1 MLNILSKIRVFV
13 IIFICSSCS
22 KLLNSTESFQLLPSP
37 EKINFDYTYSSL
49 QPDDLKLAYS
59 KSGDS
64 LPILYGLLKT
74 LKQTSKDKNA
84 KIHFDIDPKI
94 NETTESYQLQI
105 SDKKI
110 TINAKDK
117 AGLFYAFVTLNQLI
131 NDALQLN
138 LPLLKLSIDDSPKIN
153 FRSIHID
160 VKHHR
165 EKESYY
171 YKLMDYLAQLKING
185 IILEIEDKL
194 KYKRRPE
201 VGSEDALSI
210 EKWKEISEYAHK
222 RNINISPLVQG
233 LGHASFILK
242 HKQNKKLRDDP
253 KSDWA
258 FNPLDP
264 ETYKV
269 QFDLYLDAMEATPYG
284 KFLHVGGDEVQTTGR
299 KSGKSA
305 LELNLIWL
313 NKVSAFAE
321 KHNRIPLFWDDMLL
335 KQAEVYYPIYD
346 LNISVKKVDS
356 IWNVNE
362 PKLNTFIKQFPE
374 NCIYMRWNY
383 HTAESYGNGRA
394 MDWFANNGLNVM
406 GATAGQTRWTLMPQ
420 RESNI
425 DQIRIFADQ
434 SIKRNFNGLLL
445 TLWDDDS
452 PHFELYKR
460 GISAFAEYTW
470 GGIQRNKSEFKSVFR
485 HRTFGSNFQSEEF
498 AFIDSLDFP
507 VKLWTNILLKKD
519 FDNIMITM
527 TDSLEDSNT
536 QLIHRNSLIH
546 RKTPLTN
553 YVIDLPDFNN
563 KGSWNKKY
571 SVRLNKISKQ
581 IKSLNKIN
589 SVLNEIREK
598 NPQNQYL
605 IEIYEQVSALAGYSF
620 YAMEVLSR
628 YDNAQNKKEEAL
640 SLKEINGLTKR
651 FKTLREK
658 FESVYSKTRLLN
670 KPESYILD
678 QDHHYHPANQT
689 QNFDWQFMAE
699 LIFLEKI
706 VNHFKLDSSLE
717 DKINTPIL
725 KKNINP

>member
-1 MLNILSKIRVFV
+1 MRQILILFIAFLFIGCSNNIENLEKF
-13 IIFICSSCS
+13 
-22 KLLNSTESFQLLPSP
+22 KLLPSVQ
-37 EKINFDYTYSSL
+37 ELEFKDTFSNLNFENIKFAYSVNNTELPIRYDFTNHIENNSQSESTIDYHIDSSL
-49 QPDDLKLAYS
+49 DLNQEGYKL
-59 KSGDS
+59 D
-64 LPILYGLLKT
+64 IL
-74 LKQTSKDKNA
+74 KN
-84 KIHFDIDPKI
+84 KISII
-94 NETTESYQLQI
+94 
-105 SDKKI
+105 
-110 TINAKDK
+110 AKDE
-117 AGLFYAFVTLNQLI
+117 AGLFYAFTTLDQLI
-131 NDALQLN
+131 EDSKDQNIN
-138 LPLLKLSIDDSPKIN
+138 LPMLSIKDYPLIK
-153 FRSIHID
+153 FRPIHID
-160 VKHHR
+160 VKHHL

-171 YKLMDYLAQLKING
+171 YQLMDHLAQLKING
-185 IILEIEDKL
+185 VILEIEDKL

-210 EKWKEISEYAHK
+210 EKWKSISEYAKK

-233 LGHASFILK
+233 LGHASYILK
-242 HKQNKKLRDDP
+242 HEQNKKLRDDP

-264 ETYKV
+264 ETYKL

-284 KFLHVGGDEVQTTGR
+284 KYLHVGGDEVQTTGR

-321 KHNRIPLFWDDMLL
+321 KHNRIPIFWDDMLL
-335 KQAEVYYPIYD
+335 KQGEVYYPIYD
-346 LNISVKKVDS
+346 LNISKQKVDS
-356 IWNVNE
+356 IWEVNE
-362 PKLNTFIKQFPE
+362 PKLNKFIKQFPE

-383 HTAESYGNGRA
+383 HVTESYGNARA
-394 MDWFANNGLNVM
+394 MDWFTNNGLKVM

-470 GGIQRNKSEFKSVFR
+470 GGIKRTKSEFKSVFR
-485 HRTFGSNFQSEEF
+485 HRTFGSEFQSEEY
-498 AFIDSLDFP
+498 AFIDSLDSP
-507 VKLWTNILLKKD
+507 VKEWTNILLKKD
-519 FDNIMITM
+519 FEKMMITI
-527 TDSLEDSNT
+527 TDSLEVSNSEV
-536 QLIHRNSLIH
+536 IHRNSLIH
-546 RKTPLTN
+546 RKNTLTN

-571 SVRLNKISKQ
+571 SSRLKKISKQ
-581 IKSLNKIN
+581 KKSLNKIN
-589 SVLNEIREK
+589 SILNKIKEK
-598 NPQNQYL
+598 DPENKFL

-628 YDNAQNKKEEAL
+628 FDNAKNEKEETL
-640 SLKEINGLTKR
+640 YLKEIYDLSKK
-651 FKTLREK
+651 FKNLREK
-658 FESVYSKTRLLN
+658 FESVYSKTRVLN

-689 QNFDWQFMAE
+689 KNFDWQFMAE

-706 VNHFKLDSSLE
+706 ENYLKEMMLE
-717 DKINTPIL
+717 IKG
-725 KKNINP
+725 

>member
-1 MLNILSKIRVFV
+1 MRQILILFIAFLFIGCSNNIENLEKF
-13 IIFICSSCS
+13 
-22 KLLNSTESFQLLPSP
+22 KLLPSVQ
-37 EKINFDYTYSSL
+37 ELEFKDTFSNLNFENIKFAYSVNNTELPIRYDFTNHIENNSQSESTIDYHIDSSL
-49 QPDDLKLAYS
+49 DLNQEGYKL
-59 KSGDS
+59 D
-64 LPILYGLLKT
+64 IL
-74 LKQTSKDKNA
+74 KN
-84 KIHFDIDPKI
+84 KISII
-94 NETTESYQLQI
+94 
-105 SDKKI
+105 
-110 TINAKDK
+110 AKDE
-117 AGLFYAFVTLNQLI
+117 AGLFYAFTTLDQLI
-131 NDALQLN
+131 EDSKDQNIN
-138 LPLLKLSIDDSPKIN
+138 LPMISIKDYPLIK
-153 FRSIHID
+153 FRPIHID
-160 VKHHR
+160 VKHHL

-171 YKLMDYLAQLKING
+171 YQLMDHLAQLKING
-185 IILEIEDKL
+185 VILEIEDKL

-210 EKWKEISEYAHK
+210 EKWKSISEYAKK

-233 LGHASFILK
+233 LGHASYILK
-242 HKQNKKLRDDP
+242 HEQNKKLRDDP

-264 ETYKV
+264 ETYKL

-284 KFLHVGGDEVQTTGR
+284 KYLHVGGDEVQTTGR

-321 KHNRIPLFWDDMLL
+321 KHNRIPIFWDDMLL
-335 KQAEVYYPIYD
+335 KQGEVYYPIYD
-346 LNISVKKVDS
+346 LNISKQKVDS
-356 IWNVNE
+356 IWEVNE
-362 PKLNTFIKQFPE
+362 PKLNKFIKQFPE

-383 HTAESYGNGRA
+383 HVTESYGNARA
-394 MDWFANNGLNVM
+394 MDWFTNNGLKVM

-470 GGIQRNKSEFKSVFR
+470 GGIKRTKSEFKSVFR
-485 HRTFGSNFQSEEF
+485 HRTFGSEFQSEEY
-498 AFIDSLDFP
+498 AFIDSLDSP
-507 VKLWTNILLKKD
+507 VKEWTNILLKKD
-519 FDNIMITM
+519 FEKMMITI
-527 TDSLEDSNT
+527 TDSLEVSNSEV
-536 QLIHRNSLIH
+536 IHRNSLIH
-546 RKTPLTN
+546 RKNTLTN

-571 SVRLNKISKQ
+571 SSRLKKISKQ

-589 SVLNEIREK
+589 SILNKIKEK
-598 NPQNQYL
+598 DPENKFL

-628 YDNAQNKKEEAL
+628 FDNAKNEKEETL
-640 SLKEINGLTKR
+640 YLKEIYDLSKK
-651 FKTLREK
+651 FKNLREK
-658 FESVYSKTRLLN
+658 FESVYSKTRVLN

-689 QNFDWQFMAE
+689 KNFDWQFMAE

-706 VNHFKLDSSLE
+706 ENYLKEMMLE
-717 DKINTPIL
+717 IKG
-725 KKNINP
+725 

>member
-1 MLNILSKIRVFV
+1 MRQILILFIAFLFIGCSNNIENLEKF
-13 IIFICSSCS
+13 
-22 KLLNSTESFQLLPSP
+22 KLLPSVQ
-37 EKINFDYTYSSL
+37 ELEFKDTFSNLNFENIKFAYSVNNTELPIRYDFTNHIENNSQSESTIDYHIDSSL
-49 QPDDLKLAYS
+49 DLNQEGYKL
-59 KSGDS
+59 D
-64 LPILYGLLKT
+64 IL
-74 LKQTSKDKNA
+74 KN
-84 KIHFDIDPKI
+84 KISIV
-94 NETTESYQLQI
+94 
-105 SDKKI
+105 
-110 TINAKDK
+110 AKDE
-117 AGLFYAFVTLNQLI
+117 AGLFYAFTTLDQLI
-131 NDALQLN
+131 EDSKDQNIN
-138 LPLLKLSIDDSPKIN
+138 LPMISIKDYPLIK
-153 FRSIHID
+153 FRPIHID
-160 VKHHR
+160 VKHHL

-171 YKLMDYLAQLKING
+171 YQLMDHLAQLKING
-185 IILEIEDKL
+185 VILEIEDKL

-210 EKWKEISEYAHK
+210 EKWKSISEYAKK

-233 LGHASFILK
+233 LGHASYILK
-242 HKQNKKLRDDP
+242 HEQNKKLRDDP

-264 ETYKV
+264 ETYKL

-284 KFLHVGGDEVQTTGR
+284 KYLHVGGDEVQTTGR

-321 KHNRIPLFWDDMLL
+321 KHNRIPVFWDDMLL
-335 KQAEVYYPIYD
+335 KQGEVYYPIYD
-346 LNISVKKVDS
+346 LNISEQKVDS
-356 IWNVNE
+356 IWEVNE
-362 PKLNTFIKQFPE
+362 PKLNKFIKQFPE

-383 HTAESYGNGRA
+383 HVTESYGNARA
-394 MDWFANNGLNVM
+394 MDWFTNNGLKVM

-470 GGIQRNKSEFKSVFR
+470 GGIKRTKSEFKSVFR
-485 HRTFGSNFQSEEF
+485 HRTFGSEFQSEEY
-498 AFIDSLDFP
+498 AFIDSLDSP
-507 VKLWTNILLKKD
+507 VKEWTNILLKKD
-519 FDNIMITM
+519 FEKMMITI
-527 TDSLEDSNT
+527 TDSLEVSNSEV
-536 QLIHRNSLIH
+536 IHRNSLIH
-546 RKTPLTN
+546 RKKTLTN

-571 SVRLNKISKQ
+571 SSRLKKISKQ
-581 IKSLNKIN
+581 KKSLNKIN
-589 SVLNEIREK
+589 SILNKIKEK
-598 NPQNQYL
+598 DPENKFL

-628 YDNAQNKKEEAL
+628 FDNAKNEKEETL
-640 SLKEINGLTKR
+640 YLKEINDLSKK
-651 FKTLREK
+651 FKNLREK
-658 FESVYSKTRLLN
+658 FESVYSKTRVLN

-689 QNFDWQFMAE
+689 KTFDWQFMAE

-706 VNHFKLDSSLE
+706 ENYLKEMMLE
-717 DKINTPIL
+717 IKG
-725 KKNINP
+725 

>member
-1 MLNILSKIRVFV
+1 MRQILILFIAFLFIGCSNNIENLEKF
-13 IIFICSSCS
+13 
-22 KLLNSTESFQLLPSP
+22 KLLPSVQ
-37 EKINFDYTYSSL
+37 ELEFKDTFSNLNFENIKFAYSVNNTELPIRYDFTNHIENNSQSESTIDYHIDSSL
-49 QPDDLKLAYS
+49 DLNQEGYKL
-59 KSGDS
+59 D
-64 LPILYGLLKT
+64 IL
-74 LKQTSKDKNA
+74 KN
-84 KIHFDIDPKI
+84 KISII
-94 NETTESYQLQI
+94 
-105 SDKKI
+105 
-110 TINAKDK
+110 AKDE
-117 AGLFYAFVTLNQLI
+117 AGLFYAFTTLDQLI
-131 NDALQLN
+131 EDSKDQNIN
-138 LPLLKLSIDDSPKIN
+138 LPMISIKDYPLIK
-153 FRSIHID
+153 FRPIHID
-160 VKHHR
+160 VKHHL

-171 YKLMDYLAQLKING
+171 YQLMDHLGQLKING
-185 IILEIEDKL
+185 VILEIEDKL

-210 EKWKEISEYAHK
+210 EKWKSISEYAKK

-233 LGHASFILK
+233 LGHASYILK
-242 HKQNKKLRDDP
+242 HEQNKKLRDDP

-264 ETYKV
+264 ETYKL

-284 KFLHVGGDEVQTTGR
+284 KYLHVGGDEVQTTGR

-321 KHNRIPLFWDDMLL
+321 KHNRIPVFWDDMLL
-335 KQAEVYYPIYD
+335 KQGEVYYPIYD
-346 LNISVKKVDS
+346 LNISKQKVDS
-356 IWNVNE
+356 IWEVNE
-362 PKLNTFIKQFPE
+362 PKLNKFIKQFPE

-383 HTAESYGNGRA
+383 HVTESYGNARA
-394 MDWFANNGLNVM
+394 MDWFTNNGLKVM

-470 GGIQRNKSEFKSVFR
+470 GGIKRTKSEFKSVFR
-485 HRTFGSNFQSEEF
+485 HRTFGSEFQSEEY
-498 AFIDSLDFP
+498 AFIDSLDSP
-507 VKLWTNILLKKD
+507 VKEWTNILLKKD
-519 FDNIMITM
+519 FEKMMITI
-527 TDSLEDSNT
+527 TDSLEVSNSEV
-536 QLIHRNSLIH
+536 IHRNSLIH
-546 RKTPLTN
+546 RKNTLTN

-571 SVRLNKISKQ
+571 STRLKKISKQ

-589 SVLNEIREK
+589 SILNKIKEK
-598 NPQNQYL
+598 DPENKFL

-628 YDNAQNKKEEAL
+628 FDNAKNEKEETL
-640 SLKEINGLTKR
+640 YLKEIYDLSKK
-651 FKTLREK
+651 FKNLREK
-658 FESVYSKTRLLN
+658 FESVYSKTRVLN

-689 QNFDWQFMAE
+689 KNFDWQFMAE

-706 VNHFKLDSSLE
+706 ENYLKEMMLE
-717 DKINTPIL
+717 IKG
-725 KKNINP
+725 

>member
-1 MLNILSKIRVFV
+1 MRQILILFIAFLFIGCSDNIENLEKF
-13 IIFICSSCS
+13 
-22 KLLNSTESFQLLPSP
+22 KLLPSVQDL
-37 EKINFDYTYSSL
+37 EFKDTFSNLNFENIKFAYSVNNTELPIRYDFTNHIENNSQSESTIDYHIDSSL
-49 QPDDLKLAYS
+49 DLNQEGYKL
-59 KSGDS
+59 D
-64 LPILYGLLKT
+64 IL
-74 LKQTSKDKNA
+74 KN
-84 KIHFDIDPKI
+84 KISII
-94 NETTESYQLQI
+94 
-105 SDKKI
+105 
-110 TINAKDK
+110 AKDE
-117 AGLFYAFVTLNQLI
+117 AGLFYAFTTLDQLI
-131 NDALQLN
+131 EDSKDQNIN
-138 LPLLKLSIDDSPKIN
+138 LPMLSIKDYPLIK
-153 FRSIHID
+153 FRPIHID
-160 VKHHR
+160 VKHHL

-171 YKLMDYLAQLKING
+171 YQLMDHLAQLKING
-185 IILEIEDKL
+185 VILEIEDKL

-210 EKWKEISEYAHK
+210 EKWKSISEYAKK

-233 LGHASFILK
+233 LGHASYILK
-242 HKQNKKLRDDP
+242 HEQNKKLRDDP

-264 ETYKV
+264 ETYKL

-284 KFLHVGGDEVQTTGR
+284 KYLHVGGDEVQTTGR

-321 KHNRIPLFWDDMLL
+321 KHNRIPIFWDDMLL
-335 KQAEVYYPIYD
+335 KQGEVYYPIYD
-346 LNISVKKVDS
+346 LNISKQKVDS
-356 IWNVNE
+356 IWEVNE
-362 PKLNTFIKQFPE
+362 PKLNKFIKQFPE

-383 HTAESYGNGRA
+383 HVTESYGNARA
-394 MDWFANNGLNVM
+394 MDWFTNNGLKVM

-445 TLWDDDS
+445 TLWDDYS

-470 GGIQRNKSEFKSVFR
+470 GGIKRTKSEFKSVFR
-485 HRTFGSNFQSEEF
+485 HRTFGSEFQSEEY
-498 AFIDSLDFP
+498 AFIDSLDSP
-507 VKLWTNILLKKD
+507 VKEWTNILLKKD
-519 FDNIMITM
+519 FEKMMITI
-527 TDSLEDSNT
+527 TDSLEVSNSEV
-536 QLIHRNSLIH
+536 IHRNSLIH
-546 RKTPLTN
+546 RKNTLTN

-571 SVRLNKISKQ
+571 SSRLKKISKQ

-589 SVLNEIREK
+589 SILNKIKEK
-598 NPQNQYL
+598 DPQNKFL

-628 YDNAQNKKEEAL
+628 FDNAKNEKEETL
-640 SLKEINGLTKR
+640 YLKEIYDLSKK
-651 FKTLREK
+651 FKNLREK
-658 FESVYSKTRLLN
+658 FESVYSKTRVLN

-689 QNFDWQFMAE
+689 KNFDWQFMAE

-706 VNHFKLDSSLE
+706 ENYLKEMMLE
-717 DKINTPIL
+717 IKG
-725 KKNINP
+725 

>member
-1 MLNILSKIRVFV
+1 MRQILILFIAFLFIGCSNNIENLEKF
-13 IIFICSSCS
+13 
-22 KLLNSTESFQLLPSP
+22 KLLPSVQ
-37 EKINFDYTYSSL
+37 ELEFKDTFSNLNFENIKFAYSVNNTELPIRYDFTNHIENNSQSESTIDYHIDSSL
-49 QPDDLKLAYS
+49 DLNQEGYKL
-59 KSGDS
+59 D
-64 LPILYGLLKT
+64 IL
-74 LKQTSKDKNA
+74 KN
-84 KIHFDIDPKI
+84 KISII
-94 NETTESYQLQI
+94 
-105 SDKKI
+105 
-110 TINAKDK
+110 AKDE
-117 AGLFYAFVTLNQLI
+117 AGLFYAFTTLDQLI
-131 NDALQLN
+131 EDSKDQNIN
-138 LPLLKLSIDDSPKIN
+138 LPMLSIKDYPLIK
-153 FRSIHID
+153 FRPIHID
-160 VKHHR
+160 VKHHL

-171 YKLMDYLAQLKING
+171 YQLMDHLAQLKING
-185 IILEIEDKL
+185 VILEIEDKL

-210 EKWKEISEYAHK
+210 EKWKSISEYAKK

-233 LGHASFILK
+233 LGHASYILK
-242 HKQNKKLRDDP
+242 HEQNKKLRDDP

-264 ETYKV
+264 ETYKL

-284 KFLHVGGDEVQTTGR
+284 KYLHVGGDEVQTTGR

-321 KHNRIPLFWDDMLL
+321 KHNRIPIFWDDMLL
-335 KQAEVYYPIYD
+335 KQGEVYYPIYD
-346 LNISVKKVDS
+346 LNISKQKVDS
-356 IWNVNE
+356 IWEVNE
-362 PKLNTFIKQFPE
+362 PKLNKFIKQFPE

-383 HTAESYGNGRA
+383 HVTESYGNARA
-394 MDWFANNGLNVM
+394 MDWFTNNGLKVM

-470 GGIQRNKSEFKSVFR
+470 GGIKRTKSEFKSVFR
-485 HRTFGSNFQSEEF
+485 HRTFGSEFQSEEY
-498 AFIDSLDFP
+498 AFIDSLDSP
-507 VKLWTNILLKKD
+507 VKEWTNILLKKD
-519 FDNIMITM
+519 FEKMMITI
-527 TDSLEDSNT
+527 TDSLEVSNSEI
-536 QLIHRNSLIH
+536 IHRNSLIH
-546 RKTPLTN
+546 RKNTLTN

-571 SVRLNKISKQ
+571 SSRLKKISKQ

-589 SVLNEIREK
+589 SILNKIKEK
-598 NPQNQYL
+598 DPENKFL
-605 IEIYEQVSALAGYSF
+605 IEIYEQVSELAGYSF

-628 YDNAQNKKEEAL
+628 FDNAKNEKEETL
-640 SLKEINGLTKR
+640 YLKEIYDLSKK
-651 FKTLREK
+651 FKNLREK
-658 FESVYSKTRLLN
+658 FESVYSKTRVLN

-689 QNFDWQFMAE
+689 KNFDWQFMAE

-706 VNHFKLDSSLE
+706 ENYLKEMMLE
-717 DKINTPIL
+717 IKG
-725 KKNINP
+725 

>member
-1 MLNILSKIRVFV
+1 MRQILILFIAFLFIGCSNNIENLEKF
-13 IIFICSSCS
+13 
-22 KLLNSTESFQLLPSP
+22 KLLPSVQ
-37 EKINFDYTYSSL
+37 ELEFKDTFSNLNFENIKFAYSVNNTELPIRYDFTNHIENNSQSESTIDYHIDSSL
-49 QPDDLKLAYS
+49 DLNQEGYKL
-59 KSGDS
+59 D
-64 LPILYGLLKT
+64 IL
-74 LKQTSKDKNA
+74 KN
-84 KIHFDIDPKI
+84 KISII
-94 NETTESYQLQI
+94 
-105 SDKKI
+105 
-110 TINAKDK
+110 AKDE
-117 AGLFYAFVTLNQLI
+117 AGLFYAFTTLDQLI
-131 NDALQLN
+131 EDSKDQNIN
-138 LPLLKLSIDDSPKIN
+138 LPMLSIKDYPLIK
-153 FRSIHID
+153 FRPIHID
-160 VKHHR
+160 VKHHL

-171 YKLMDYLAQLKING
+171 YQLMDHLAQLKING
-185 IILEIEDKL
+185 VILEIEDKL

-210 EKWKEISEYAHK
+210 EKWKSISEYAKK

-233 LGHASFILK
+233 LGHASYILK
-242 HKQNKKLRDDP
+242 HEQNKKLRDDP

-264 ETYKV
+264 ETYKL

-284 KFLHVGGDEVQTTGR
+284 KYLHVGGDEVQTTGR

-321 KHNRIPLFWDDMLL
+321 KHNRIPIFWDDMLL
-335 KQAEVYYPIYD
+335 KQGEVYYPIYD
-346 LNISVKKVDS
+346 LNISKQKVDS
-356 IWNVNE
+356 IWEVNE
-362 PKLNTFIKQFPE
+362 PKLNKFIKQFPE

-383 HTAESYGNGRA
+383 HVTESYGNARA
-394 MDWFANNGLNVM
+394 MDWFTNNGLKVM

-470 GGIQRNKSEFKSVFR
+470 GGIKRTKSEFKSVFR
-485 HRTFGSNFQSEEF
+485 HRTFGSEFQSEEY
-498 AFIDSLDFP
+498 AFIDSLDSP
-507 VKLWTNILLKKD
+507 VKEWTNILLKKD
-519 FDNIMITM
+519 FEKMMITI
-527 TDSLEDSNT
+527 TDSLEVSNSEV
-536 QLIHRNSLIH
+536 IHRNSLIH
-546 RKTPLTN
+546 RKNTLTN

-571 SVRLNKISKQ
+571 SSRLKKISKQ

-589 SVLNEIREK
+589 SILNKIKEK
-598 NPQNQYL
+598 DPENKFL

-628 YDNAQNKKEEAL
+628 FDNAKNEKEETL
-640 SLKEINGLTKR
+640 YLKEIYDLSKK
-651 FKTLREK
+651 FKNLREK
-658 FESVYSKTRLLN
+658 FESVYSKTRVLN

-689 QNFDWQFMAE
+689 KNFDWQFMAE

-706 VNHFKLDSSLE
+706 ENYLKEMMLE
-717 DKINTPIL
+717 IKG
-725 KKNINP
+725 

>member
-1 MLNILSKIRVFV
+1 MRQILILFIAFLFIGCSNNIENLEKF
-13 IIFICSSCS
+13 
-22 KLLNSTESFQLLPSP
+22 KLLPSVQ
-37 EKINFDYTYSSL
+37 ELEFKDTFSNLNFENIKFAYSVNNTELPIRYDFTNHIENNSQSESTIDYHIDSSL
-49 QPDDLKLAYS
+49 DLNQEGYKL
-59 KSGDS
+59 D
-64 LPILYGLLKT
+64 IL
-74 LKQTSKDKNA
+74 KN
-84 KIHFDIDPKI
+84 KISII
-94 NETTESYQLQI
+94 
-105 SDKKI
+105 
-110 TINAKDK
+110 AKDE
-117 AGLFYAFVTLNQLI
+117 AGLFYAFTTLDQLI
-131 NDALQLN
+131 EDSKDQNIN
-138 LPLLKLSIDDSPKIN
+138 LPMISIKDYPLIK
-153 FRSIHID
+153 FRPIHID
-160 VKHHR
+160 VKHHL

-171 YKLMDYLAQLKING
+171 YQLMDHLAQLKING
-185 IILEIEDKL
+185 VILEIEDKL

-210 EKWKEISEYAHK
+210 EKWKSISEYAKK
-222 RNINISPLVQG
+222 RNIKISPLVQG
-233 LGHASFILK
+233 LGHASYILK
-242 HKQNKKLRDDP
+242 HEQNKKLRDDP

-264 ETYKV
+264 ETYKL

-284 KFLHVGGDEVQTTGR
+284 KYLHVGGDEVQTTGR

-321 KHNRIPLFWDDMLL
+321 KHNRIPIFWDDMLL
-335 KQAEVYYPIYD
+335 KQGEVYYPIYD
-346 LNISVKKVDS
+346 LNISKQKVDS
-356 IWNVNE
+356 IWEVNE
-362 PKLNTFIKQFPE
+362 PKLNKFIKQFPE

-383 HTAESYGNGRA
+383 HVTESYGNARA
-394 MDWFANNGLNVM
+394 MDWFTNNGLKVM

-470 GGIQRNKSEFKSVFR
+470 GGIKRTKSEFKSVFR
-485 HRTFGSNFQSEEF
+485 HRTFGSEFQSEEY
-498 AFIDSLDFP
+498 AFIDSLDSP
-507 VKLWTNILLKKD
+507 VKEWTNILLKKD
-519 FDNIMITM
+519 FEKMMITI
-527 TDSLEDSNT
+527 TDSLEVSNSEV
-536 QLIHRNSLIH
+536 IHRNSLIH
-546 RKTPLTN
+546 RKKTLTN

-571 SVRLNKISKQ
+571 SSRLKKISKQ
-581 IKSLNKIN
+581 KKSLNKIN
-589 SVLNEIREK
+589 SILNKIKEK
-598 NPQNQYL
+598 DPENKFL

-628 YDNAQNKKEEAL
+628 FDNAKNEKEETL
-640 SLKEINGLTKR
+640 YLKEIYDLSKK
-651 FKTLREK
+651 FKNLREK
-658 FESVYSKTRLLN
+658 FESVYSKTRVLN

-689 QNFDWQFMAE
+689 KTFDWQFMAE

-706 VNHFKLDSSLE
+706 ENYLKEMMLE
-717 DKINTPIL
+717 IKG
-725 KKNINP
+725 

>member
-1 MLNILSKIRVFV
+1 MRQILILFIAFLFIGCSNNIENLEKF
-13 IIFICSSCS
+13 
-22 KLLNSTESFQLLPSP
+22 KLLPSVQ
-37 EKINFDYTYSSL
+37 ELEFKDTFSNLNFENIKFAYSVNNTELPIRYDFTNHIENNSQSESTIDYHIDSSL
-49 QPDDLKLAYS
+49 DLNQEGYKL
-59 KSGDS
+59 D
-64 LPILYGLLKT
+64 IL
-74 LKQTSKDKNA
+74 KN
-84 KIHFDIDPKI
+84 KISII
-94 NETTESYQLQI
+94 
-105 SDKKI
+105 
-110 TINAKDK
+110 AKDE
-117 AGLFYAFVTLNQLI
+117 AGLFYAFTTLDQLI
-131 NDALQLN
+131 EDSKDQNIN
-138 LPLLKLSIDDSPKIN
+138 LPMISIKDYPLIK
-153 FRSIHID
+153 FRPIHID
-160 VKHHR
+160 VKHHL

-171 YKLMDYLAQLKING
+171 YQLMDHLAQLKING
-185 IILEIEDKL
+185 VILEIEDKL

-210 EKWKEISEYAHK
+210 EKWKSISEYAKK

-233 LGHASFILK
+233 LGHASYILK
-242 HKQNKKLRDDP
+242 HEQNKKLRDDP

-264 ETYKV
+264 ETYKL

-284 KFLHVGGDEVQTTGR
+284 KYLHVGGDEVQTTGR

-321 KHNRIPLFWDDMLL
+321 KHNRIPVFWDDMLL
-335 KQAEVYYPIYD
+335 KQGEVYYPIYD
-346 LNISVKKVDS
+346 LNISKQKVDS
-356 IWNVNE
+356 IWEVNE
-362 PKLNTFIKQFPE
+362 PKLNKFIKQFPE

-383 HTAESYGNGRA
+383 HVTESYGNARA
-394 MDWFANNGLNVM
+394 MDWFTNNGLKVM

-470 GGIQRNKSEFKSVFR
+470 GGIKRTKSEFKSVFR
-485 HRTFGSNFQSEEF
+485 HRTFGSEFQSEEY
-498 AFIDSLDFP
+498 AFIDSLDSP
-507 VKLWTNILLKKD
+507 VKEWTNILLKKD
-519 FDNIMITM
+519 FEKMMITI
-527 TDSLEDSNT
+527 TDSLEVSNSEV
-536 QLIHRNSLIH
+536 IHRNSLIH
-546 RKTPLTN
+546 RKNTLTN

-571 SVRLNKISKQ
+571 SSRLKKISKQ

-589 SVLNEIREK
+589 SILNKIKEK
-598 NPQNQYL
+598 DPENKFL

-628 YDNAQNKKEEAL
+628 FDNAKNEKEETL
-640 SLKEINGLTKR
+640 YLKEIYDLSKK
-651 FKTLREK
+651 FKNLREK
-658 FESVYSKTRLLN
+658 FESVYSKTRVLN

-689 QNFDWQFMAE
+689 KNFDWQFMAE

-706 VNHFKLDSSLE
+706 ENYLKEMMLE
-717 DKINTPIL
+717 IKG
-725 KKNINP
+725 

>member
-1 MLNILSKIRVFV
+1 MRQILIL
-13 IIFICSSCS
+13 FIAFLFIGCSNDIENLE
-22 KLLNSTESFQLLPSP
+22 KFKLLPSVQ
-37 EKINFDYTYSSL
+37 ELEFKDTFSNLNFENIKFAYSVNNTELPIRYDFTNHIENNSQSESTIDYHIDSSL
-49 QPDDLKLAYS
+49 DLNQEGYKL
-59 KSGDS
+59 D
-64 LPILYGLLKT
+64 IL
-74 LKQTSKDKNA
+74 KN
-84 KIHFDIDPKI
+84 KISII
-94 NETTESYQLQI
+94 
-105 SDKKI
+105 
-110 TINAKDK
+110 AKDE
-117 AGLFYAFVTLNQLI
+117 AGLFYAFTTLDQLI
-131 NDALQLN
+131 EDSKDQNINLQM
-138 LPLLKLSIDDSPKIN
+138 LSIKDYPLIK
-153 FRSIHID
+153 FRPIHID
-160 VKHHR
+160 VKHHL

-171 YKLMDYLAQLKING
+171 YQLMDHLAQLKING
-185 IILEIEDKL
+185 VILEIEDKL

-210 EKWKEISEYAHK
+210 EKWKSISEYAKK

-233 LGHASFILK
+233 LGHASYILK
-242 HKQNKKLRDDP
+242 HEQNKKLRDDP

-264 ETYKV
+264 ETYKL

-284 KFLHVGGDEVQTTGR
+284 KYLHVGGDEVQTTGR

-321 KHNRIPLFWDDMLL
+321 KHNRIPIFWDDMLL
-335 KQAEVYYPIYD
+335 KQGEVYYPIYD
-346 LNISVKKVDS
+346 LNISKQKVDS
-356 IWNVNE
+356 IWEVNE
-362 PKLNTFIKQFPE
+362 PKLNKFIKQFPE

-383 HTAESYGNGRA
+383 HVTESYGNARA
-394 MDWFANNGLNVM
+394 MDWFTNNGLKVM

-470 GGIQRNKSEFKSVFR
+470 GGIKRTKSEFKSVFR
-485 HRTFGSNFQSEEF
+485 HRTFGSEFQSEEY
-498 AFIDSLDFP
+498 AFIDSLDSP
-507 VKLWTNILLKKD
+507 VKEWTNILLKKD
-519 FDNIMITM
+519 FEKMMITI
-527 TDSLEDSNT
+527 TDSLEVSNSEV
-536 QLIHRNSLIH
+536 IHRNSLIH
-546 RKTPLTN
+546 RKKTLTN

-571 SVRLNKISKQ
+571 SSRLKKISKQ

-589 SVLNEIREK
+589 SILNKIKEK
-598 NPQNQYL
+598 DPENKFL

-628 YDNAQNKKEEAL
+628 FDNAKNKKEEAL
-640 SLKEINGLTKR
+640 YLKEIYDLSNK
-651 FKTLREK
+651 FKNLREK
-658 FESVYSKTRLLN
+658 FESVYSKTRVLN

-689 QNFDWQFMAE
+689 KNFDWQFMAE

-706 VNHFKLDSSLE
+706 ENYLKEMMLE
-717 DKINTPIL
+717 IKG
-725 KKNINP
+725 

>member
-1 MLNILSKIRVFV
+1 MRQILILFIAFLFIGCSNNIENLEKF
-13 IIFICSSCS
+13 
-22 KLLNSTESFQLLPSP
+22 KLLPSVQ
-37 EKINFDYTYSSL
+37 ELEFKDTFSNLNFENIKFAYSVNNTELPIRYDFTNHIENNSQSESTIDYHIDSSL
-49 QPDDLKLAYS
+49 DLNQEGYKL
-59 KSGDS
+59 D
-64 LPILYGLLKT
+64 IL
-74 LKQTSKDKNA
+74 KN
-84 KIHFDIDPKI
+84 KISII
-94 NETTESYQLQI
+94 
-105 SDKKI
+105 
-110 TINAKDK
+110 AKDE
-117 AGLFYAFVTLNQLI
+117 AGLFYAFTTLDQLI
-131 NDALQLN
+131 EDSKDQNIN
-138 LPLLKLSIDDSPKIN
+138 LPMISIKDYPLIK
-153 FRSIHID
+153 FRPIHID
-160 VKHHR
+160 VKHHL

-171 YKLMDYLAQLKING
+171 YQLMDHLAQLKING
-185 IILEIEDKL
+185 VILEIEDKL

-210 EKWKEISEYAHK
+210 EKWKSISEYAKK

-233 LGHASFILK
+233 LGHASYILK
-242 HKQNKKLRDDP
+242 HEQNKKLRDDP

-264 ETYKV
+264 ETYKL

-284 KFLHVGGDEVQTTGR
+284 KYLHVGGDEVQTTGR

-321 KHNRIPLFWDDMLL
+321 KHNRIPIFWDDMLL
-335 KQAEVYYPIYD
+335 KQGEVYYPIYD
-346 LNISVKKVDS
+346 LNISKQKVDS
-356 IWNVNE
+356 IWEVNE
-362 PKLNTFIKQFPE
+362 PKLNKFIKQFPE

-383 HTAESYGNGRA
+383 HVTESYGNARA
-394 MDWFANNGLNVM
+394 MDWFTNNGLKVM

-470 GGIQRNKSEFKSVFR
+470 GGIKRTKSEFKSVFR
-485 HRTFGSNFQSEEF
+485 HRTFGSEFQSEEY
-498 AFIDSLDFP
+498 AFIDSLDSP
-507 VKLWTNILLKKD
+507 VKEWTNILLKKD
-519 FDNIMITM
+519 FEKMMITI
-527 TDSLEDSNT
+527 TDSLEVSNSEV
-536 QLIHRNSLIH
+536 IHRNSLIH
-546 RKTPLTN
+546 RKNTLTN
-553 YVIDLPDFNN
+553 YVIDFPDFKN
-563 KGSWNKKY
+563 KGYWNKKY
-571 SVRLNKISKQ
+571 SSRLKKISKQ

-589 SVLNEIREK
+589 SILNKIKEK
-598 NPQNQYL
+598 DPENKFL

-628 YDNAQNKKEEAL
+628 FDNAKNEKEETL
-640 SLKEINGLTKR
+640 YLKEIYDLSKK
-651 FKTLREK
+651 FKNLREK
-658 FESVYSKTRLLN
+658 FESVYSKTRVLN

-689 QNFDWQFMAE
+689 KTFDWQFMAE

-706 VNHFKLDSSLE
+706 ENYLKEMMLE
-717 DKINTPIL
+717 IKG
-725 KKNINP
+725 